1 MRWEGGYFK
10 LLQPWPRQ
18 TLGKHARKPVQGL
31 RGVHIPSRCEVTGSG
46 YLPGRGKCVYTW
58 GLSSLC
64 RTFNCSVGTISWG
77 PKKRE
82 NTPFLSSDRDPKFL
96 GPPVNPLQPGKL
108 PGTRACVQPFP
119 HSKVTR
125 TRLRARP
132 SSSGAREVLLGL
144 SRACQPLQRTA
155 SAPAVCD

>member
-1 MRWEGGYFK
+1 MTGEGQVRWEGGYFK

-64 RTFNCSVGTISWG
+64 RTFNCSVGTISWDTKGLRG
-77 PKKRE
+77 P
-82 NTPFLSSDRDPKFL
+82 LSEL
-96 GPPVNPLQPGKL
+96 GEYH
-108 PGTRACVQPFP
+108 
-119 HSKVTR
+119 HSGSQSERTLKVT
-125 TRLRARP
+125 
-132 SSSGAREVLLGL
+132 
-144 SRACQPLQRTA
+144 
-155 SAPAVCD
+155 